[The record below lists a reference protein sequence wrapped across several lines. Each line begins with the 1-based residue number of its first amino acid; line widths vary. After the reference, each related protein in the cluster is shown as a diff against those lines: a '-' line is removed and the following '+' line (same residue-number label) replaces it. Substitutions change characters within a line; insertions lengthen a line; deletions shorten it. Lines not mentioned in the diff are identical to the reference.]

1 MFDLWNNRA
10 TLAALYLHAMGRAF
24 LRLKDPRRRASG
36 KHQDAFYKKAWREA
50 AESLGGTC
58 TPLGDAFSEITVAG
72 NTTRV
77 FENVSGIDDPITL
90 RILHD
95 KLLTAEILSAE
106 GIATPRNAAFSLKK
120 MKPAIAFLE
129 SGDRDCVVKPARG
142 TGGGRGITTGVR
154 RRSHLALAA
163 AAAACYCDELLIEE
177 QLEGD
182 NYRLLYLDGELLDA
196 FVRRPPSVVGD
207 GRSTLRQLVSD
218 ANEDRLKHGSGKSQV
233 LIAIDLDMRRTLARQ
248 GLSLRSIPPAGQH
261 VTLKTVINEN
271 TGADNST
278 ATELLCDSI
287 VKDGQKAVRALR
299 ARFVGID
306 VITRDP
312 SVPLVESG
320 GAIIE
325 ANGTPNLYFHYHK
338 KDSCFAAAIPLLR
351 RILVESEVSAP
362 LRP

>member
-1 MFDLWNNRA
+1 MFDLWNNRL

-24 LRLKDPRRRASG
+24 LRFKDPRRRASG
-36 KHQDAFYKKAWREA
+36 RHQEAFYKKTWREA
-50 AESLGGTC
+50 AEALGGSFQQ
-58 TPLGDAFSEITVAG
+58 LGELFSEITVAG

-77 FENVSGIDDPITL
+77 FENVTGIDDPVTL

-95 KLLTAEILSAE
+95 KLLTAEILRGE
-106 GIATPRNAAFSLKK
+106 GIATPRNTAFSLKK
-120 MKPAIAFLE
+120 MKPAIAFLQE
-129 SGDRDCVVKPARG
+129 LRRDCVVKPARG

-154 RRSHLALAA
+154 RRSHLARAA

-196 FVRRPPSVVGD
+196 FVRRPPSVIGD
-207 GRSTLRQLVSD
+207 GQSTIARLVRN
-218 ANEDRLKHGSGKSQV
+218 ANDERLKHGAGMSQV
-233 LIAIDLDMRRTLARQ
+233 LIAIDLDMRRTLDRQ
-248 GLSLRSIPPAGQH
+248 GLSLRAVPPMGRQ
-261 VTLKTVINEN
+261 VMLKTVINEN
-271 TGADNST
+271 CGADNST
-278 ATELLCDSI
+278 ATGLLCDSI

-312 SVPLVESG
+312 GVPLAESG
-320 GAIIE
+320 GALIE

-338 KDSCFAAAIPLLR
+338 KDSCFEAAIPLLR
-351 RILVESEVSAP
+351 RILVEQPQSV
-362 LRP
+362 